1 MTGVV
6 AKWRLYLRKAV
17 SGFVAILAGAVFFA
31 GCDAIPANFGIGND
45 PEPTANLSETMYW
58 LLDDASLRLSTQ
70 LAYEMDRRFETL
82 VAGGVIRTS
91 VPIRSDVTPTPDR
104 PVFSVTSVP
113 DAIRTKQAAEAR
125 GLTLRS
131 DCENSMTFVSDVSIP
146 DYSAVSAGKPF
157 TKTWRVRNSGTC
169 DWTEEYAIVFDMGD
183 RMDGAERTNL
193 PAGTVV
199 RPNELVELSVYMTA
213 PEKHGSYAGYWKL
226 EDGLQNRFGTGSDSS
241 KALWVKVEVK

>member
-1 MTGVV
+1 MILCGGVF
-6 AKWRLYLRKAV
+6 
-17 SGFVAILAGAVFFA
+17 S
-31 GCDAIPANFGIGND
+31 GCDEFSSNFGFGND
-45 PEPTANLSETMYW
+45 ALPTPNLAETMYW

-82 VAGGVIRTS
+82 VAGGVIKTS
-91 VPIRSDVTPTPDR
+91 VPVQAEVTPTPDQ
-104 PVFSVTSVP
+104 PVFSVTSVS

-125 GLTLRS
+125 GMTLSS

-146 DYSAVSAGKPF
+146 DFSPVSAGKPF

-169 DWTEEYAIVFDMGD
+169 EWNDGYAIVFDMGD

-193 PAGTVV
+193 PSGTIV
-199 RPNELVELSVYMTA
+199 RPNEMIELSVYMTA
-213 PEKHGSYAGYWKL
+213 PEKSGSYAGYWKL
-226 EDGLQNRFGTGSDSS
+226 EDELRNRFGTGTDSD